1 MAPVT
6 ASPFPQWGARRCRLN
21 ADAPAPPITFKTL
34 LTEQNPVAGVV
45 VTQPSSASGHRVS
58 HLQRMISIH
67 RCILENDQWQRVERY
82 HVGRGF
88 ALMSEAVEY
97 AETLNRQTWERFDWI
112 KEPTE
117 AFLAVRD

>member
-1 MAPVT
+1 
-6 ASPFPQWGARRCRLN
+6 
-21 ADAPAPPITFKTL
+21 
-34 LTEQNPVAGVV
+34 
-45 VTQPSSASGHRVS
+45 
-58 HLQRMISIH
+58 MISIH

-88 ALMSEAVEY
+88 ALMSEATEY

>member
-1 MAPVT
+1 MIQI
-6 ASPFPQWGARRCRLN
+6 FLC
-21 ADAPAPPITFKTL
+21 K
-34 LTEQNPVAGVV
+34 LTDGEW
-45 VTQPSSASGHRVS
+45 
-58 HLQRMISIH
+58 
-67 RCILENDQWQRVERY
+67 CRVER
-82 HVGRGF
+82 HPTGRGF